1 MLIAFN
7 NDLEFRS
14 RWYHIQTED
23 NGIKDGHI
31 TTTVFYSGQ
40 ILDSKSASYLDAIA
54 STTDPEQQN
63 RIIKAAMSQQHKRF
77 CTKLL
82 EGTYE
87 NLVNNLSVNKSGH
100 AFQPVPVASKTPSQT
115 DIKPA
120 QSTAAVQLPKSDRIR
135 STTQSPSLPSI
146 SSSNQPAVK
155 IPAPSALSTSASQ
168 LKRQSSPE
176 SKRLSSRQPSKSRV
190 YRGVIWPDTDL
201 SIDTIVADLIARPS
215 V

>member
-54 STTDPEQQN
+54 STPDPEQQN

-87 NLVNNLSVNKSGH
+87 NIVNNLSVNKSGH
-100 AFQPVPVASKTPSQT
+100 NFQPVPVATKSPSQT
-115 DIKPA
+115 DMRPA
-120 QSTAAVQLPKSDRIR
+120 QAASAAQLHKSERAHT
-135 STTQSPSLPSI
+135 SAPSPSLPSI

-155 IPAPSALSTSASQ
+155 IPAPAAFNATANQ
-168 LKRQSSPE
+168 LKRHPSPE
-176 SKRLSSRQPSKSRV
+176 NKRLSSRQASKSRA

>member
-54 STTDPEQQN
+54 STPDPEQQN

-82 EGTYE
+82 EGSYE
-87 NLVNNLSVNKSGH
+87 NIVNNLSVNKSGH
-100 AFQPVPVASKTPSQT
+100 AFQPVPVATKTPSQT
-115 DIKPA
+115 EMKPA
-120 QSTAAVQLPKSDRIR
+120 QTPAAVQLPKSDRIR
-135 STTQSPSLPSI
+135 PATQSHPLPSL

-155 IPAPSALSTSASQ
+155 IPAPTALNAASNP
-168 LKRQSSPE
+168 LTRQSSPE
-176 SKRLSSRQPSKSRV
+176 NKRISSRQSSKSRV

-201 SIDTIVADLIARPS
+201 SIDTLVADLIARPS